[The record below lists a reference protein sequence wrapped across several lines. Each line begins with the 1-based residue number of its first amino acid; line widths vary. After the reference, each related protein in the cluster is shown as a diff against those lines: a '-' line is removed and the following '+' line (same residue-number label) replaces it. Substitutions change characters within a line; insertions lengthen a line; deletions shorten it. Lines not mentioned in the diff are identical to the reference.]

1 MSDPSSLT
9 KSFGS
14 YDEANSSKGL
24 GFLGILMAEGAL
36 PSDEDR
42 RRNGVSC
49 YFRMTKYQL
58 ITNFVK
64 ISN

>member
-1 MSDPSSLT
+1 MSDPSNLT

-14 YDEANSSKGL
+14 YDETNSLKGF
-24 GFLGILMAEGAL
+24 GFLGILMVEVAL
-36 PSDEDR
+36 PSDGD

-49 YFRMTKYQL
+49 YAQVMTKYQL
-58 ITNFVK
+58 ITNLVQ

>member
-14 YDEANSSKGL
+14 YDETNSSKGC
-24 GFLGILMAEGAL
+24 GFLGILMVEVVL
-36 PSDEDR
+36 PSVGDR

-49 YFRMTKYQL
+49 YFRMTKY
-58 ITNFVK
+58 
-64 ISN
+64 